1 MKLYYLCLTINLMY
15 NINHK
20 NITIFL
26 NDFIMI
32 LFYINTLQYLV
43 TIMNNIL
50 KNEEKNTLTLN

>member
-1 MKLYYLCLTINLMY
+1 MY